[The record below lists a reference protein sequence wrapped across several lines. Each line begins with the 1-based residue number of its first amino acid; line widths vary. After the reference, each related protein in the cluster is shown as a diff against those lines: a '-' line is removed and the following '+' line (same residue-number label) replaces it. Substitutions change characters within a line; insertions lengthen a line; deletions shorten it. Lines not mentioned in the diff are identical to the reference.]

1 MAAGQGG
8 GCRRVGARGESL
20 NFAGE
25 VGDLKTKELGSAED
39 TVPVAASTRHVNET
53 FIRDVLKVSSDI
65 HLIDK
70 VLIIVFESE
79 NVFLDSPRHL
89 GQSLKFMEL
98 SNDS

>member
-1 MAAGQGG
+1 M
-8 GCRRVGARGESL
+8 GARGEGL
-20 NFAGE
+20 DLAGE
-25 VGDLKTKELGSAED
+25 VGDLKAKELGSAED